1 MFDNEQRF
9 QAPSQNKSCRNV
21 ELGLCFISI
30 QTSFRDS
37 KLFRSGISFEL
48 VVYRM
53 NINLLGQI
61 QNCF

>member
-1 MFDNEQRF
+1 MNSDFKR
-9 QAPSQNKSCRNV
+9 QAIINHVVMLNLLKLR
-21 ELGLCFISI
+21 FISI

-37 KLFRSGISFEL
+37 KLFRSGISLEL

-53 NINLLGQI
+53 NINLLGKI